1 MRARR
6 LRGRVCGATT
16 SAAALCNGLARRLL
30 RLLTLRRRGATLGLR
45 LPLLD
50 AAATFGGR
58 PLLLR
63 GRSLTLRRGSLLL
76 LLLPP
81 RALRLLRRALGL
93 AGALRL
99 RRLLLLR
106 AALLLR
112 RLALLPLLLALVLRL
127 CLLPLL
133 LLRPLRLL
141 SLLALLLWL
150 HLLPIGRSLA
160 CGCRHLGAALRGAR
174 RRVAKAPARVGGE
187 RLRWAHSI
195 GGTHDV
201 LRLAKRGLRTEVAA
215 AQVLRP
221 HLHGAR
227 DGRGAG
233 EHRRPHVIGTQRP
246 SRDRRHLRRRDAWV
260 YRKAAATAG
269 H

>member
-1 MRARR
+1 MRRR
-6 LRGRVCGATT
+6 RTLRRR
-16 SAAALCNGLARRLL
+16 AALGLRPL
-30 RLLTLRRRGATLGLR
+30 RLLTLRGHGATLGLR

-50 AAATFGGR
+50 AAATFGGG
-58 PLLLR
+58 PLLLCC
-63 GRSLTLRRGSLLL
+63 RSLTLRPGSLLL

-81 RALRLLRRALGL
+81 RALRLLHRALGL
-93 AGALRL
+93 AGPLRL

-112 RLALLPLLLALVLRL
+112 WLALLPLLLV
-127 CLLPLL
+127 LLPLL
-133 LLRPLRLL
+133 FLRPLRLL

-150 HLLPIGRSLA
+150 HWLPIGRSLA
-160 CGCRHLGAALRGAR
+160 RGCRHLGAALRGAR
-174 RRVAKAPARVGGE
+174 RPVAKAPARVGGE

-201 LRLAKRGLRTEVAA
+201 LCFAKRGLRTEVAA
-215 AQVLRP
+215 AQILRP

-260 YRKAAATAG
+260 YRKAAAPAG